1 MIIKT
6 NELFETSTHALI
18 RRGYILESAGDGGLL
33 MVSGL
38 KHSDGE
44 GDLSRFVTAP
54 KPNESPW
61 PKLSVRLFVPPPILA
76 ECPRC
81 ALGMPSTGIPFS
93 DKNSSR
99 SAYYRVG
106 VNQIKFK
113 SFHCDTHTTKVQ
125 RLVSY

>member
-1 MIIKT
+1 MEYET
-6 NELFETSTHALI
+6 NTIFIFNSVSVIYLKITANHQTFCSLKSLSM

-38 KHSDGE
+38 KHSDGD

-99 SAYYRVG
+99 SAY
-106 VNQIKFK
+106 
-113 SFHCDTHTTKVQ
+113 
-125 RLVSY
+125 